1 MKKVDRLFNLTIL
14 ISMPKKAISSTSS
27 LDEGIGELVNM
38 IFISMFY
45 IELYF
50 IIQEKRSQ

>member
-1 MKKVDRLFNLTIL
+1 MKKVDRLLNLTIL
-14 ISMPKKAISSTSS
+14 ISMPLKATRSTS
-27 LDEGIGELVNM
+27 LDEDIDELVNM

-45 IELYF
+45 IEFYF